1 MSDLPY
7 LTGYPADLVDRVRHL
22 MAQGRIG
29 PWLESRYPDRHAI
42 QTDKA
47 LYQYVSE
54 LKQRYLKNTS
64 ALAKVYFDNR
74 QNPIKGT
81 LGTNTFVSRPQG
93 GKLKSKNEIRI
104 AALFRAAPE
113 AFLKMIV
120 IHELAHLKE
129 KEHNKSFYQLC
140 CHMDPLYHQWEF
152 DMRVWLTWR
161 EQTSLHHTDGQ

>member
-1 MSDLPY
+1 M
-7 LTGYPADLVDRVRHL
+7 
-22 MAQGRIG
+22 
-29 PWLESRYPDRHAI
+29 
-42 QTDKA
+42 
-47 LYQYVSE
+47 
-54 LKQRYLKNTS
+54 
-64 ALAKVYFDNR
+64 
-74 QNPIKGT
+74 
-81 LGTNTFVSRPQG
+81 GTNTFVSRPQG